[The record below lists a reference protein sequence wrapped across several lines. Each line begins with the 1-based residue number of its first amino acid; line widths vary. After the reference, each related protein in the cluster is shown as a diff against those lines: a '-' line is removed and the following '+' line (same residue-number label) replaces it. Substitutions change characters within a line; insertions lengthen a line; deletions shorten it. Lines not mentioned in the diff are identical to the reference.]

1 MSSQSSNLV
10 NQFEFEELTSESNGE
25 SIHEPEWSMEE
36 MKQIK
41 EKNVS
46 IPEKG
51 DGRDDTTRLIQH
63 DAFVTT
69 VIYMRTGAQSF
80 VLSVA

>member
-1 MSSQSSNLV
+1 
-10 NQFEFEELTSESNGE
+10 
-25 SIHEPEWSMEE
+25 MEE